1 MKPERAGVQAPAR
14 RCHRP
19 PSSAD
24 LSTITAIATSGL
36 RAADA
41 AMRTSAHNLAN
52 LQTEGFRRERVVH
65 TAQADGGVMTSTV
78 RAQEQG
84 SSIHEDLVAQLQCP
98 RRPNF
103 DPPCRL
109 NFDPGLGA
117 GIA

>member
-1 MKPERAGVQAPAR
+1 M
-14 RCHRP
+14 
-19 PSSAD
+19 
-24 LSTITAIATSGL
+24 STVTAIATSGL

-84 SSIHEDLVAQLQCP
+84 SSIHEDLVAQLQAWRTSRCFG
-98 RRPNF
+98 RAVVQRARCWTFMREERPAKIH
-103 DPPCRL
+103 DGSVCTA
-109 NFDPGLGA
+109 GL
-117 GIA
+117 